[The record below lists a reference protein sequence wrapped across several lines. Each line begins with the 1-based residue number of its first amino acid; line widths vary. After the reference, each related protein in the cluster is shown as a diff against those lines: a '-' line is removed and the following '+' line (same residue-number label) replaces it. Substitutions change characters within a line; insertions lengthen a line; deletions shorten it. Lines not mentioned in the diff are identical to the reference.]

1 MGKQS
6 KLHVLEK
13 EKLQPEK
20 VPFWEMHSGWT
31 LLGVLLLLLLS
42 QFYPMFF
49 SGKTL
54 FPPDTV
60 ASYSFRPFV
69 DDALKRGIYPLWN
82 PYIFG
87 GMPFF
92 ASLSALF
99 IDPINDIGIGLSYL
113 LVALFHKIDLVELQ
127 RILLFVL
134 NHVLLGWSMYILLRY
149 KKLSKS
155 VALYGAAIFMLMP
168 PIVAYSAFGHNTKLA
183 TTVLLPLLFLVMD
196 ALLEKQNL
204 LFFSIAGLLVGIQF
218 LRAHVQICYYTHLM
232 LGLYF
237 IVWAI
242 GKYRKNEGKRIF
254 SGGVLWL
261 GALVCG
267 VLVSSVLTLSV
278 WEYSHYSIRG
288 GETGGLNYEYATGW
302 SFSPLEI
309 TTFFIP
315 SFVGFGKETYW
326 GPMPF
331 TDYPMYFGLTTLILA
346 GLALILYK
354 ERKVRF
360 FGLLSLLALL
370 ASFGKHFPILYW
382 PMYKL
387 LPFFNKFRA
396 PNMIHILIQFS
407 MVVLSG
413 FALERL
419 IHWKENPLS
428 KDAQKIK
435 RYFWAI
441 GGILGLLFFILLF
454 GKSLYFNW
462 ASKAGEAREMAY
474 TMALEDALK
483 AMVLFGLVFAV
494 IHMRIKGKIGGQ
506 NLTLIFF
513 LLTLVDFWIINR
525 KFVEFRPRTDIN
537 AYFNASS
544 EVEFLMKQPKPFRI
558 FPIQDERAPN
568 WYAYHFLE
576 NVWGYHPAKI
586 RRIQELFDALG
597 FPHQFL
603 LKYIKQVEGGYAW
616 RAPGEISSREVKA
629 HRAFLKMMNVQYVL
643 VPYTLPDST
652 LWPVSPPPYS
662 GACGVYEFSQA
673 LPRVFFPKSVLVAK
687 EKSAILKYM
696 ASGYFDP
703 QEIAFLEEQPPM
715 EVQFSPENRAEIVK
729 HDIHEIEL
737 KAKVVSPCLL
747 ILSEMYYPCGWKALV
762 DGKQTKIYVTD
773 YVLRGIFLST
783 GEHEIR
789 MVFQPEKFRLGL
801 WLTFSTTGLLLLGI
815 LVGGWY
821 SRKKSNLALEKG
833 G

>member
-1 MGKQS
+1 MGKQTKS
-6 KLHVLEK
+6 QALTNETPQV
-13 EKLQPEK
+13 PK
-20 VPFWEMHSGWT
+20 VPFWESHPGWT
-31 LLGVLLLLLLS
+31 LLGLLLTLLLI
-42 QFYPMFF
+42 QFYPLFF
-49 SGKTL
+49 LGKTL
-54 FPPDTV
+54 LPPDAV

-69 DDALKRGIYPLWN
+69 DDALQRGIYPLWN

-92 ASLSALF
+92 ASLSAPF
-99 IDPINDIGIGLSYL
+99 IDPVNDIGIGLSYFL
-113 LVALFHKIDLVELQ
+113 HWVFQRIDLVELQ

-134 NHVLLGWSMYILLRY
+134 NHLLLGWSMYILLRY
-149 KKLSKS
+149 KKLSQS
-155 VALYGAAIFMLMP
+155 VALYAASIFMLMP

-183 TTVLLPLLFLVMD
+183 TVVLLPLLFLVMD

-204 LFFSIAGLLVGIQF
+204 LFFSIAGLLVGIQI

-242 GKYRKNEGKRIF
+242 EKIKQKEIGRVF
-254 SGGVLWL
+254 SGGTLWF

-288 GETGGLNYEYATGW
+288 GETGGVNYEYATGW

-331 TDYPMYFGLTTLILA
+331 TDYPMYFGLTTFILA
-346 GLALILYK
+346 GIALILYK
-354 ERKVRF
+354 DRKVRF
-360 FGLLSLLALL
+360 FGLLALLALL

-382 PMYKL
+382 PMYKF

-413 FALERL
+413 FAIERL
-419 IHWKENPLS
+419 IHWKENPKSTEVL
-428 KDAQKIK
+428 KIK
-435 RYFWAI
+435 RYLWGM
-441 GGILGLLFFILLF
+441 GGILGFLFFILLF

-483 AMVLFGLVFAV
+483 AMVLFGIVSAGIQLRLKEKMRSQNFVLV
-494 IHMRIKGKIGGQ
+494 M
-506 NLTLIFF
+506 L
-513 LLTLVDFWIINR
+513 LLTLVDFWIVNR
-525 KFVEFRPRTDIN
+525 KFVEFRPRTDVKE
-537 AYFNASS
+537 YFKATR
-544 EVEFLMKQPKPFRI
+544 EVEFLKNQPKPFRI
-558 FPIQDERAPN
+558 FPVQDERAPN

-586 RRIQELFDALG
+586 RRVQELFDALG

-603 LKYIKQVEGGYAW
+603 LKYVKQVEGGYAW
-616 RAPGEISSREVKA
+616 RAPEEISARELSA
-629 HRAFLKMMNVQYVL
+629 HRAFLKMMNVRYVL
-643 VPYTLPDST
+643 VPYPLPDST
-652 LWPVSPPPYS
+652 LWPVSPPPYP

-673 LPRVFFPKSVLVAK
+673 LPRVFFPKSVLLAPDKNTV
-687 EKSAILKYM
+687 LKYM
-696 ASGYFDP
+696 TSGYFDP
-703 QEIAFLEEQPPM
+703 QELALLEEKPPI
-715 EVQFSPENRAEIVK
+715 ELQYSPENQAEIVK
-729 HDIHEIEL
+729 HDIHELEL
-737 KAKVVSPCLL
+737 KAHVVTPCLL
-747 ILSEMYYPCGWKALV
+747 VLSEIYYPPGWKAFV
-762 DGKQTKIYVTD
+762 DGKETKIYVAD
-773 YVLRGIFLST
+773 YVLRGIFLSP

-789 MVFQPEKFRLGL
+789 MEFKPEKFRLGL
-801 WLTFSTTGLLLLGI
+801 WMTFSTAGVLLLGI
-815 LVGGWY
+815 LGGGLY
-821 SRKKSNLALEKG
+821 SRKKARSTLEETS
-833 G
+833 

>member
-1 MGKQS
+1 MGKQIKPQAS
-6 KLHVLEK
+6 EK
-13 EKLQPEK
+13 EKTQVQK
-20 VPFWEMHSGWT
+20 VPFWEAHSGWT
-31 LLGVLLLLLLS
+31 LLGLLLLLLLI

-49 SGKTL
+49 LGKTL
-54 FPPDTV
+54 LPPDAV

-92 ASLSALF
+92 ASLSAPF
-99 IDPINDIGIGLSYL
+99 IDPVNDIGIGLSYL
-113 LVALFHKIDLVELQ
+113 LVALFHKMDLVELQ
-127 RILLFVL
+127 RIFLFLL

-183 TTVLLPLLFLVMD
+183 TTVLLPLLLLVMD

-232 LGLYF
+232 LALYF

-242 GKYRKNEGKRIF
+242 GKFKEKEKKRIF
-254 SGGVLWL
+254 SGGALWI

-267 VLVSSVLTLSV
+267 VLLSSVLTFSV

-288 GETGGLNYEYATGW
+288 GETGGVGYEYATGW
-302 SFSPLEI
+302 SFSPLEL

-331 TDYPMYFGLTTLILA
+331 TDYPLYFGLTTLILA
-346 GLALILYK
+346 GIALILYK
-354 ERKVRF
+354 DRKVRF
-360 FGLLSLLALL
+360 FGLLSLLALF

-382 PMYKL
+382 PMYKF

-396 PNMIHILIQFS
+396 PNMIHILIQLS
-407 MVVLSG
+407 MVVLAG

-419 IHWKENPLS
+419 IHWKENSQS
-428 KDAQKIK
+428 KDALRIK

-441 GGILGLLFFILLF
+441 GAVLGLLFCILLF
-454 GKSLYFNW
+454 GKSLYLNW
-462 ASKAGEAREMAY
+462 ASKAGDAREMAY

-483 AMVLFGLVFAV
+483 AMVLFGIVSTV
-494 IHMRIKGKIGGQ
+494 IHMRIKGRIGAQ
-506 NLTLIFF
+506 NLVFIVL
-513 LLTLVDFWIINR
+513 LLTLVDFWMINR
-525 KFVEFRPRTDIN
+525 KFVEFRPRTDVKE
-537 AYFNASS
+537 YFKATR
-544 EVEFLMKQPKPFRI
+544 EVEFLKNQPKPFRI
-558 FPIQDERAPN
+558 FPLQDERAPN

-586 RRIQELFDALG
+586 RRVQELYDALG
-597 FPHQFL
+597 LPQQFL
-603 LKYIKQVEGGYAW
+603 FKYVKQVEGGYAW
-616 RAPGEISSREVKA
+616 RSPEEISPQQMKA
-629 HRAFLKMMNVQYVL
+629 HRAFLQMMNVRYVL
-643 VPYTLPDST
+643 VPYLLPDST

-662 GACGVYEFSQA
+662 GACAVYEFSQA
-673 LPRVFFPKSVLVAK
+673 LPRAFFPKSILVAK
-687 EKSAILKYM
+687 EKSAILRYM

-703 QEIAFLEEQPPM
+703 QETAVLEEPLPM
-715 EVQFSPENRAEIVK
+715 EIQFSPKNRAEIVK

-737 KAKVVSPCLL
+737 KADVVTPCLL
-747 ILSEMYYPCGWKALV
+747 VLSEIYYPCGWKAFV
-762 DGKQTKIYVTD
+762 DGKETKIYVAN
-773 YVLRGIFLST
+773 YVLRALFLSP
-783 GEHEIR
+783 GAHEIR
-789 MVFQPEKFRLGL
+789 MVFKPEKFGLGL
-801 WLTFSTTGLLLLGI
+801 WITFSTAGVLLVAV
-815 LVGGWY
+815 LVGALY
-821 SRKKSNLALEKG
+821 SRKRSISTVEKVS
-833 G
+833 